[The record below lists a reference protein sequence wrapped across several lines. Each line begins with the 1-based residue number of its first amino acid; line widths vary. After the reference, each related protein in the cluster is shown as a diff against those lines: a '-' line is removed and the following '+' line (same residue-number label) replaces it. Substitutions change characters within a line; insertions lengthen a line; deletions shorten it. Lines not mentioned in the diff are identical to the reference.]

1 MTCSLCD
8 LAGAGETVFTNEFAS
23 VLIHPDWAVPG
34 HAMVVASRHVEN
46 ASDLTTAEWLGFAE
60 TARKAERVLLDETRA
75 DRAILLKLGIQ
86 TPHLHLHIYPVSASL
101 DRAAVMAV
109 IEARASVA
117 RDASLVEH
125 VRARMNA

>member
-8 LAGAGETVFTNEFAS
+8 LASAGEIVFMNEFAS

-46 ASDLTTAEWLGFAE
+46 ASDLESAEWLGFAE
-60 TARKAERVLLDETRA
+60 TARNAERVLLDVTGA
-75 DRAILLKLGIQ
+75 DRAILMKLGIQ

-109 IEARASVA
+109 IDARVSVS
-117 RDASLVEH
+117 RDDSLVEK